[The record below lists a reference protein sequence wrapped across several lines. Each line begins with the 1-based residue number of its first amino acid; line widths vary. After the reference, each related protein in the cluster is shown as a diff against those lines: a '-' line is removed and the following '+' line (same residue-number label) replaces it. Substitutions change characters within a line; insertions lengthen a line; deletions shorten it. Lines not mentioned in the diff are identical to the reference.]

1 MLLDLDLVDLA
12 WVLDYVAENELTPLG
27 DAEDCVVRAAR
38 RLIEKLKD
46 QMEPDAIAEVDDMLT
61 KHRPIRWP
69 VCRELWMGDG
79 TRQVVEA

>member
-46 QMEPDAIAEVDDMLT
+46 QMEPDEIERVDEGLNEL
-61 KHRPIRWP
+61 RFVRWP
-69 VCRELWMGDG
+69 VNWTGPRREL
-79 TRQVVEA
+79 VEA